1 MKHIYLSLYVLSHIS
16 KKTVFPTSKRKFI
29 MVSKQ
34 AVRNACQGCLNLTLP
49 GLKKIETKPVT
60 LSPF

>member
-1 MKHIYLSLYVLSHIS
+1 
-16 KKTVFPTSKRKFI
+16 

-49 GLKKIETKPVT
+49 GLKKLKTNP
-60 LSPF
+60 LHYLPSDAFNCSLL